1 LRDELEGEMKNLKE
15 NQWRVFRRV
24 ISIQFCTFFMVES
37 MGIHWGKE
45 RWKKGGEGGLTV
57 WEEEMLGEMI
67 EGREGRGK
75 EIDSIY
81 CGPTGCS
88 RETPVRLVSGTG

>member
-1 LRDELEGEMKNLKE
+1 MGE
-15 NQWRVFRRV
+15 RR
-24 ISIQFCTFFMVES
+24 
-37 MGIHWGKE
+37 
-45 RWKKGGEGGLTV
+45 GGRREVRGGLTV

-67 EGREGRGK
+67 EEREGRGK

-88 RETPVRLVSGTG
+88 RETSVRLVSGTGQTGDPPGSS